1 MRASVTRPTPHSR
14 STGSGSRNSRRY
26 SGPSRSNPS
35 GFDISLRIFAAIL
48 VGATPTETTS
58 PVRSSTRRLSA
69 RDLQWRAEQPFTAG
83 EIEKRFIERER
94 LDYRTESVEDG

>member
-1 MRASVTRPTPHSR
+1 M
-14 STGSGSRNSRRY
+14 
-26 SGPSRSNPS
+26 
-35 GFDISLRIFAAIL
+35 SLRIFAAIL

-69 RDLQWRAEQPFTAG
+69 RATSDRGAEQALAAG

-94 LDYRTESVEDG
+94 LDHRAEGVEDVANRA